1 MINHIFIY
9 SIPLLVTYDKIR
21 RAKKLMIQVKSNFVI
36 YDCEDT
42 IYWILKYLKPN
53 ISNFEQ
59 KNRDVSFFQPF
70 LEYHDTSSLLS
81 WWITNS
87 PKKDRSSVEKSERR
101 WKNFALPYRSCAK
114 FNSKRFQV
122 EYTVNTFVSTLFVR
136 QKRKKEKK
144 KEKPNK
150 EPYKQFRISSNK
162 SQSLNSRGKESIH
175 VVIVK
180 NHPSRK

>member
-70 LEYHDTSSLLS
+70 LEYHDTSSLM
-81 WWITNS
+81 N
-87 PKKDRSSVEKSERR
+87 
-101 WKNFALPYRSCAK
+101 YK
-114 FNSKRFQV
+114 FPEEGS
-122 EYTVNTFVSTLFVR
+122 FVSR
-136 QKRKKEKK
+136 EIREKMKELCS
-144 KEKPNK
+144 PL
-150 EPYKQFRISSNK
+150 
-162 SQSLNSRGKESIH
+162 SLLCK
-175 VVIVK
+175 V
-180 NHPSRK
+180 